1 MMLEKL
7 WSPTGALLQDI
18 RFKTGLNLV
27 IGRKGQHNE
36 EERRSLNGIGKSSL
50 VRLLDYMLLGD
61 AAGQY
66 FHKQKFDFLRKHQ
79 HEVCLSLSV
88 QGRHLVLRRRFD
100 NDRLTIEQ
108 SEETRRRLIFD
119 GNEKEAK
126 GLLSEWFFPLS
137 DSIRYPQSSFRNLM
151 SFFIKD
157 DLENHAR
164 QQPEE
169 LITHKGATK
178 ADNILLNFYL
188 MGLSN
193 IDLEEFVS
201 QVDVRKKL
209 KDQEKRLVRKLGMN
223 GQLQLSTLRNELV
236 REEDELV
243 ILQQSLGEFR
253 VTEVWK
259 QVSGRLAELDSRL
272 EELRLQMQKTV
283 RQLSKLREYTR
294 AAPDNFIMHEV
305 TRHYESI
312 NHWLAGKIRKTL
324 EETLTFRQSLA
335 DERFRFYYEQISML
349 EKHYEEMDKESRR
362 FDHERAALL
371 RSVDGDVNASLSQAW
386 SNIARQ
392 EVKLETL
399 KQQLAEFEQ
408 IERDLL
414 DNEEA
419 LLDAKRGVHMA
430 LEQDKD
436 NIRHILSL
444 FKEILK
450 QAYEGMRS
458 PDKQKAFLSIE
469 GKVRGGLSLPADIK
483 LSLPAEEALG
493 RYRQKM
499 VLYDLCLF
507 FNMIDRDMPLPRF
520 LIHDGIYH
528 AMENR
533 IKVNLLNYIHRRSLN
548 QVFQYIATFNLEEIM
563 LPDDR
568 QLSGE
573 IYDFS
578 LEENTILQ
586 LEDHPKKMLFA
597 RSF

>member
-18 RFKTGLNLV
+18 QFKTGLNLI

-36 EERRSLNGIGKSSL
+36 EDRRSLNGIGKSSL
-50 VRLLDYMLLGD
+50 VRLLDYMLLGE
-61 AAGQY
+61 AASHY

-79 HEVCLSLSV
+79 HEVCLSLRV
-88 QGRHLVLRRRFD
+88 QERHLVLRRRFN

-108 SEETRRRLIFD
+108 SGEAHQRLIFD

-126 GLLSEWFFPLS
+126 GLLSEWIFPLS

-193 IDLEEFVS
+193 IDLDEFVR

-209 KDQEKRLVRKLGMN
+209 KDQEKRLEKKLGVN
-223 GQLQLSTLRNELV
+223 GQLQLSTLRNELA
-236 REEDELV
+236 REEDELI

-259 QVSGRLAELDSRL
+259 QVSGRLAELDTRLDELSR
-272 EELRLQMQKTV
+272 QMQKTA
-283 RQLSKLREYTR
+283 RQLRKLREYTR
-294 AAPDNFIMHEV
+294 AAPDNFIMNEV
-305 TRHYESI
+305 TRHYESV
-312 NHWLAGKIRKTL
+312 NNWLAGKIRKTL

-349 EKHYEEMDKESRR
+349 EKSYKEMDKESRR

-386 SNIARQ
+386 SNIARH
-392 EVKLETL
+392 V
-399 KQQLAEFEQ
+399 
-408 IERDLL
+408 
-414 DNEEA
+414 
-419 LLDAKRGVHMA
+419 
-430 LEQDKD
+430 
-436 NIRHILSL
+436 
-444 FKEILK
+444 
-450 QAYEGMRS
+450 
-458 PDKQKAFLSIE
+458 
-469 GKVRGGLSLPADIK
+469 
-483 LSLPAEEALG
+483 
-493 RYRQKM
+493 
-499 VLYDLCLF
+499 
-507 FNMIDRDMPLPRF
+507 
-520 LIHDGIYH
+520 
-528 AMENR
+528 
-533 IKVNLLNYIHRRSLN
+533 
-548 QVFQYIATFNLEEIM
+548 
-563 LPDDR
+563 
-568 QLSGE
+568 
-573 IYDFS
+573 
-578 LEENTILQ
+578 
-586 LEDHPKKMLFA
+586 
-597 RSF
+597 